1 MLTRT
6 ASCAALLL
14 VLSASAHALTLVTPS
29 VSATNVDNFLDC
41 RIVNLADAPISVFF
55 EMIDNQGAV
64 LMAESI
70 DVPAGGIR
78 ALDLQDTAAAVYC
91 RFTGKFKRKAVRASV
106 AVMDGSTRTIS
117 IAPAQ

>member
-1 MLTRT
+1 M
-6 ASCAALLL
+6 
-14 VLSASAHALTLVTPS
+14 
-29 VSATNVDNFLDC
+29 VDN
-41 RIVNLADAPISVFF
+41 
-55 EMIDNQGAV
+55 EGAV

-70 DVPAGGIR
+70 DVPARGIR

-106 AVMDGSTRTIS
+106 AVMDGATRTIS